1 MRNMEILPIGK
12 KRVLQLGPIE
22 VTTGDKSVDSTRM
35 AILLWGPSG
44 AGKTTFAATAPGEKL
59 WISLGSDEHV
69 PVARRKDVRIA
80 DMSGLSIDEFMKHA
94 RNENPFGLDRILS
107 ENHGIG
113 TVVFD
118 SMTALSYMSLQKAVR
133 DGIGGSASFR
143 PSLEFPGIS
152 AYGGRNAITLEIMTE
167 LLKVTSKHNVH
178 IIFTAH
184 EDDPTMV
191 KHGKDDIVDYI
202 GIMLGG
208 KIVNNVAWRLSEIWY
223 YSQSDLSKR
232 NRRLAIRATR
242 KRKPMKTRMF
252 SDKGEPEFE
261 ITYDADKPD
270 KGQTTIA
277 SWYDKWLDGG
287 GEKLNVPK
295 A

>member
-1 MRNMEILPIGK
+1 MVNNLKIVPIGQ
-12 KRVLQLGPIE
+12 KRKLQLGPIE
-22 VTTGDKSVDSTRM
+22 VVTGDQSIDSTRM
-35 AILLWGPSG
+35 AILIWGPSG

-59 WISLGSDEHV
+59 WVSLGSDEHV

-94 RNENPFGLDRILS
+94 RNENPFGLDRILA
-107 ENHGIG
+107 ENKDIG

-133 DGIGGSASFR
+133 DGIGAGVGFR

-152 AYGGRNAITLEIMTE
+152 AYGGRNAITLEVMTE
-167 LLKVTSKHNVH
+167 MLKVTAKHNVH
-178 IIFTAH
+178 MIFTAH
-184 EDDPTMV
+184 EDDPTMI
-191 KHGKDDIVDYI
+191 KQGKDDIVDYI

-223 YSQSDLSKR
+223 YSQSELSKR
-232 NRRLAIRATR
+232 NRRLAVRATR

-252 SDKGEPEFE
+252 TDKGEPEFE
-261 ITYDADKPD
+261 VNYDADKPD
-270 KGQTTIA
+270 KGQMTIA
-277 SWYDKWLDGG
+277 SWYEQWLDGG
-287 GEKLNVPK
+287 GEKLGIPK
-295 A
+295 